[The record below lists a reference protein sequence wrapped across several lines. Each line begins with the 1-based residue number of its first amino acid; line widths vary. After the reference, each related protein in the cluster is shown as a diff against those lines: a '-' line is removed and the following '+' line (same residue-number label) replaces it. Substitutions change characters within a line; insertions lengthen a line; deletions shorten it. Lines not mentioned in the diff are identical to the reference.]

1 MRAVLIWAIILF
13 IIVLVALIKVGI
25 RVTYIGKD
33 FRMDLKVSQFCF
45 VLIGEKKSKKPE
57 KHKEN
62 KKSIAPVD
70 KKKTAEKAKNGKLL
84 ENPWVK
90 SILDY
95 WQELLSL
102 IGRVLVSPTLDTL
115 YLHMKIGGGDA
126 EQCAMKY
133 GKICAVLGGVLP
145 VVENTFGIRKRDI
158 QVWCCYDRDDMDIS
172 AEASITIRVFE
183 IFALVFSVL
192 GLGTRILLQA
202 RKYKKAV

>member
-1 MRAVLIWAIILF
+1 MRAALIWAIILL
-13 IIVLVALIKVGI
+13 IVVLVALIKIGI

-33 FRMDLKVSQFCF
+33 FHMDLKVSRFRF
-45 VLIGEKKSKKPE
+45 ALIGEKKSKKPN
-57 KHKEN
+57 KQKEN
-62 KKSIAPVD
+62 KKSPPPAD
-70 KKKTAEKAKNGKLL
+70 KKKTAEKVKKGSIL

-90 SILDY
+90 SVLDY

-102 IGRVLVSPTLDTL
+102 IGRVLVSPALDAL

-133 GKICAVLGGVLP
+133 GKICAILGGVLP

-158 QVWCCYDRDDMDIS
+158 QVWCCYDRDDIDVS

-183 IFALVFSVL
+183 IFALVFAVL
-192 GLGTRILLQA
+192 GLGIRILLQA